1 MADEPPYVVESPT
14 RIRLSPLA
22 QEMAKQN
29 GMSLTEMAKHLLK
42 QHAQREA
49 GTAQREGEN

>member
-1 MADEPPYVVESPT
+1 MADEPPYVVHSPT
-14 RIRLSPLA
+14 KIRLSPLA

-29 GMSLTEMAKHLLK
+29 GMSLVDMAKHLLK

-49 GTAQREGEN
+49 GLTQKVGEN